1 MSEQR
6 ITLVLLPGLN
16 GTAGLFDPLCAVA
29 TDEYE
34 LLIVDYPTGEQKC
47 YEELVVYVLEKLNS
61 IKGAYVVVGES
72 FSGPIAVF
80 LAARNLPGLLGIIL
94 VATFIQPPYFSFF
107 KYLPWTFIFTV
118 ARPLYKSII
127 ALSPSAKGNILR
139 AASVELLKVKPWV
152 LAARVNAALTVD
164 ATGSLEETKIP
175 VAYLR
180 ARYDL
185 VVPPWNLKKI
195 IAIKPATKVIRFNCQ
210 HFLLQSAPH
219 AAWQTISN
227 LCRKFADYHRS
238 SN

>member
-1 MSEQR
+1 
-6 ITLVLLPGLN
+6 
-16 GTAGLFDPLCAVA
+16 
-29 TDEYE
+29 
-34 LLIVDYPTGEQKC
+34 
-47 YEELVVYVLEKLNS
+47 LEKLNS

-94 VATFIQPPYFSFF
+94 VATFIKPPYFSFL
-107 KYLPWTFIFTV
+107 KYLPWTFIFTM

-127 ALSPSAKGNILR
+127 ALSPFAKGNILR
-139 AASVELLKVKPWV
+139 AASVELLKVKPRV

-195 IAIKPATKVIRFNCQ
+195 IAIKPTTEVISFNCQ
-210 HFLLQSAPH
+210 HFLLQSVPH
-219 AAWQTISN
+219 AAWQTIDN